1 MQVALEIVETAEQEG
16 ISFVVVSFGFVCLFL
31 TELPLVSNSHTSS
44 AASGFTL
51 QDKDGWLP

>member
-1 MQVALEIVETAEQEG
+1 MEIVETAEQAG